1 MCGIFKDVYAAVA
14 AAAGVL
20 SLLEL
25 LQHLSDPD
33 CEGAVLLMPSVR
45 GAPAGSQQQQ
55 QQQGLLGAVLGL
67 LHERHIAAL
76 QVRLPAVCSTSVCCM
91 HCACFAVK
99 YRRKSCSASAE
110 W

>member
-1 MCGIFKDVYAAVA
+1 VFACIFILCGGHAPCVAAA
-14 AAAGVL
+14 AATAAAGVL

-25 LQHLSDPD
+25 LQHLAAPD
-33 CEGAVLLMPSVR
+33 CEGAVLLMPSVC

-76 QVRLPAVCSTSVCCM
+76 QVRLPCVHLVPGQPLAW
-91 HCACFAVK
+91 FAVS
-99 YRRKSCSASAE
+99 R
-110 W
+110 

>member
-1 MCGIFKDVYAAVA
+1 VFAAAA

-25 LQHLSDPD
+25 LQHLSAPD
-33 CEGAVLLMPSVR
+33 CEGAMLLMPSVR
-45 GAPAGSQQQQ
+45 GAPAVSQQQ

-76 QVRLPAVCSTSVCCM
+76 QVRLLPACSTSVC
-91 HCACFAVK
+91 
-99 YRRKSCSASAE
+99 
-110 W
+110 